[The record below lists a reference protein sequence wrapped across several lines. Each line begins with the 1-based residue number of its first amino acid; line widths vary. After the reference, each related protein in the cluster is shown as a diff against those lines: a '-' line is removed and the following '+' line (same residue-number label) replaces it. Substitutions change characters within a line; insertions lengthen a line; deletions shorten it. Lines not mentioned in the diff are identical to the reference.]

1 MSLSKKGSPQKI
13 NVVKHASF
21 AMNENFLAEMILKQV
36 PSKKLTVDQLHSA
49 LKSIGVNNYSSD
61 DLNILID
68 RLQSSGFELSK

>member
-1 MSLSKKGSPQKI
+1 MALSKKGSPNKLK
-13 NVVKHASF
+13 VVKNAGFSIDP
-21 AMNENFLAEMILKQV
+21 NFLAEMILKQV

-68 RLQSSGFELSK
+68 RLQSSGFDLSK